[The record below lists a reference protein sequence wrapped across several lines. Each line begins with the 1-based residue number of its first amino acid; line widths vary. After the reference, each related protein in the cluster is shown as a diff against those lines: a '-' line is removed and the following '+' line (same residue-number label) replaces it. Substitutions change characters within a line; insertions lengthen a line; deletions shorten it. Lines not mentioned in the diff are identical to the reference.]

1 MTPLPTTPFN
11 DHLGIF
17 QDSLLG
23 TRLADEETEKGSI
36 PVEVKGGGDFPSL
49 VSNQGGK
56 GGGTSPTTFILAGV
70 RNTSIPVGPPKLMML
85 VRS

>member
-36 PVEVKGGGDFPSL
+36 PVEVKGGGGFSIPRFEPR
-49 VSNQGGK
+49 GK